1 MIRRFFV
8 QLATAFTFMTRFPLV
23 ARWSSGDPLDLA
35 ASGRFFPVVGYAIGG
50 LAAAVYFYSAE
61 VFSLSVSALLAVI
74 ALPLL
79 TGAFH
84 EDGLGDTADGLG
96 GAFDTKRKLEI
107 MRDSR
112 IGTYG
117 TVALLGLFLLRWQL
131 FMEIPLQVVFL
142 TLISAHV
149 ISRWSTVMLG
159 WMMPYVREGAS
170 NKPVADGMKGREFVI
185 ATIFASL
192 WLFADWQLHAL
203 SMAVGVLIAC
213 MAAAWF
219 RRQIGGVTGDTLG
232 AANIAVEIGV
242 LMTWNIADRL
252 GYWAQKVVSF

>member
-23 ARWSSGDPLDLA
+23 ARWSSGDAADLA
-35 ASGRFFPVVGYAIGG
+35 ASARFFPVVGYAIGG
-50 LAAAVYFYSAE
+50 LAAAVYYYSAH
-61 VFSLSVSALLAVI
+61 VFSLPVAALLAVI

-96 GAFDTKRKLEI
+96 GAFDPKRKLEI

-131 FMEIPLQVVFL
+131 FLEIPLKIVFL

-149 ISRWSTVMLG
+149 IARWSTVLLG

-170 NKPVADGMKGREFVI
+170 NKPVAEGMKGREFLF
-185 ATIFASL
+185 ATAFACL

-203 SMAVGVLIAC
+203 SMIVAVLISC
-213 MAAAWF
+213 VAAAWF

-252 GYWAQKVVSF
+252 GYWAQQLATF